1 MKRRAR
7 VALQTARASSQLL
20 CKRFIVSYNSG
31 GIALPRRPRDACVIA
46 IERMAYLVVHVLLT
60 FALINDL
67 LGGSIV
73 VLAEA
78 NVGCFLYMNIC
89 TRRRNIAC

>member
-1 MKRRAR
+1 
-7 VALQTARASSQLL
+7 VLHRASSQLL
-20 CKRFIVSYNSG
+20 CKRCIVSYNSG
-31 GIALPRRPRDACVIA
+31 EAALPRRPRDACVIA
-46 IERMAYLVVHVLLT
+46 IERMAYFVVHVLLT

-78 NVGCFLYMNIC
+78 NVGCFLYLNG
-89 TRRRNIAC
+89 ALK

>member
-1 MKRRAR
+1 MQGASGEEGSCC
-7 VALQTARASSQLL
+7 TADVRASSQLL

-31 GIALPRRPRDACVIA
+31 EAALPRRPRDARVIA
-46 IERMAYLVVHVLLT
+46 IERMASFVVHVLLT

-67 LGGSIV
+67 LGGSIA

-78 NVGCFLYMNIC
+78 NVDCVSCI
-89 TRRRNIAC
+89 